1 MFNTASP
8 YDGPLSATARPIAG
22 QPPPYTLP
30 YMYPA
35 RSAVKPGDIVV
46 LPSGEVAAVK
56 DLSGV
61 QACTITYLTGLQ
73 AAGTEQYALTDLEHA
88 IECGRG
94 DIIAAG
100 CHDREQ
106 RWWVTGDTPL
116 QPPIDTGDL
125 TFAQSR
131 SQRRVNEFLSHPLVD
146 HGLGAVAT
154 HKALFT
160 ATAGQTDSTAAVTVL
175 DIPARSV
182 HDYQRV
188 TISRYASHPVAPDN
202 TASWMLARVCE
213 WAKLHGYRSIRTNA
227 GVTND
232 NIGTIYRAA
241 GFTFDG
247 KTTTDGDGFTSRPGR
262 DSYGEFTR
270 RRFYRQLDSQNIRV
284 PPPAAH
290 ESLPV
295 TVPDAHANL
304 SINQP
309 DSLPADT
316 LSAYLT
322 TPPTRQSTT
331 LQALSDGQQPPHT
344 STPPTDQSQPLSPSN
359 LSLVDFE
366 RNLGLFAA
374 TRASLDRT
382 ECAEWALI
390 QRSTSSTVPT
400 DETPAPA
407 VAIGA
412 HRAGTLTTAV
422 TAHYARDCSDVSQ
435 DIDPSAYIVTSF
447 ATALDK
453 GWKNVATWVLSAIRA
468 RAQLDDSRL
477 YVHGTLSDITPAK
490 KQANI
495 DTAVFSGVSTSLRPR
510 TISQN
515 D

>member
-1 MFNTASP
+1 MSNPASP
-8 YDGPLSATARPIAG
+8 YDGPLSVTARPIAG
-22 QPPPYTLP
+22 QPPPFALP
-30 YMYPA
+30 QMYPA
-35 RSAVKPGDIVV
+35 RSAIKPGDIVV
-46 LPSGEVAAVK
+46 LPSGEVAAIEDFSKVR
-56 DLSGV
+56 
-61 QACTITYLTGLQ
+61 ACTIIYLTGGR
-73 AAGTEQYALTDLEHA
+73 ATNVEHYVPADLEHA
-88 IECGRG
+88 IEYGRG

-106 RWWVTGDTPL
+106 RWWVTGDTPS

-160 ATAGQTDSTAAVTVL
+160 ATAGQTDSIAAVAVL

-182 HDYQRV
+182 HDYQRI
-188 TISRYASHPVAPDN
+188 TISRYASHPTAPDN

-227 GVTND
+227 GVTN
-232 NIGTIYRAA
+232 NNTGTIYRAA

-262 DSYGEFTR
+262 DSYGVFTR
-270 RRFYRQLDSQNIRV
+270 RRFYRRLDPQNIHV
-284 PPPAAH
+284 PPPTAH

-295 TVPDAHANL
+295 AVPDAHANL
-304 SINQP
+304 SIDQP
-309 DSLPADT
+309 SSLPADT
-316 LSAYLT
+316 LSAYLIT
-322 TPPTRQSTT
+322 SPTRQSTT
-331 LQALSDGQQPPHT
+331 LQALSDGQQSLHISASVP
-344 STPPTDQSQPLSPSN
+344 DQSQPLSPSN

-366 RNLGLFAA
+366 HNLGLFAA
-374 TRASLDRT
+374 TRESLDRT
-382 ECAEWALI
+382 ECAECSLVHHSI
-390 QRSTSSTVPT
+390 YGTGST
-400 DETPAPA
+400 DETPSPV

-412 HRAGTLTTAV
+412 HRGGTLTTAM
-422 TAHYARDCSDVSQ
+422 TTRHARDCPSVSQ
-435 DIDPSAYIVTSF
+435 DIGPSTYIITSF
-447 ATALDK
+447 ATALDE
-453 GWKNVATWVLSAIRA
+453 GWKNVATWVLSAIRD
-468 RAQLDDSRL
+468 RAQLNDSRL
-477 YVHGTLSDITPAK
+477 YVHETLSEITPAK

-495 DTAVFSGVSTSLRPR
+495 GTAVSSDVSTSLRPR